1 MIKLLDLLNEADTNL
16 SQGLPELLAVLKK
29 YVPNIAANNIDVKHN
44 RYVVNDRIFPR
55 QIFDAYSDQT
65 DEFKRDLDAIGLDY
79 FDIDD
84 EDRRFEVAF
93 YPQKE
98 TNSIGTGAYSNSMKY
113 YVSSTDGRAQ
123 QWTIYDSQKNKIKDV
138 SLEEIKKLMNAATDT
153 NWSKFQSKF
162 DKTTSVGKH
171 WKYWKGALVNVAI
184 PGLN

>member
-29 YVPNIAANNIDVKHN
+29 YVPNITANDIDVRYN
-44 RYVVNDRIFPR
+44 RYVINDRIFPR
-55 QIFDAYSDQT
+55 QISDAYSDQM
-65 DEFKRDLDAIGLDY
+65 DEFRKDLDAIGLEY

-84 EDRRFEVAF
+84 EDRRFEVIF
-93 YPQKE
+93 LPKKE
-98 TNSIGTGAYSNSMKY
+98 TNPAGTGAYSNSMKY

-123 QWTIYDSQKNKIKDV
+123 QWTIYDIQKKKIKDV
-138 SLEEIKKLMNAATDT
+138 SLEEIKKLMNADKMTHWLD
-153 NWSKFQSKF
+153 FQSKF
-162 DKTTSVGKH
+162 DKTTGKGKH